1 MIIVHL
7 IYNKRNLFSC
17 SLTCRSWYAA
27 AVPHLHHTVTTIN
40 STMWV
45 TKHSWPRPLLYMH
58 RLGLLPLVKKLRIRD
73 GPSPDSYGFSPRR
86 LNICLLPRFFAFKN
100 VRELEIEDLDI
111 PRFMPWVRQYF
122 RHLLP
127 TVQSLTLRK
136 PRGCHRQIL
145 YFTGLFQHLQD
156 LGLLFIP
163 NRGFQKEQAMLIPPF
178 TPPLRGRL
186 KMRFIKDVALSK
198 EMIDL
203 FGGIRF
209 RHADLYLVDGMSLLL
224 DACSETLETLRFDL
238 TDPYGKQLCPKC
250 VGVLANGF
258 TARSSLQNIGLSR
271 NKSLRAL
278 EVMARSIDIALKGGS
293 LDSASSLLKHPLST
307 ITSPAFLEIIVFY
320 HDLDFHGAWGST
332 GASTYGPFYHMS
344 ETEREEEVSRHHRQF
359 EVLHE
364 VQKVRDFRLV
374 LCADVWESVGEYSV
388 RVLERAVAV
397 EKAKG
402 LFDNPP
408 PEPTVVHRPR
418 ASIIDLGEEFNA
430 NRHIVF

>member
-1 MIIVHL
+1 
-7 IYNKRNLFSC
+7 
-17 SLTCRSWYAA
+17 
-27 AVPHLHHTVTTIN
+27 
-40 STMWV
+40 
-45 TKHSWPRPLLYMH
+45 
-58 RLGLLPLVKKLRIRD
+58 
-73 GPSPDSYGFSPRR
+73 
-86 LNICLLPRFFAFKN
+86 
-100 VRELEIEDLDI
+100 
-111 PRFMPWVRQYF
+111 
-122 RHLLP
+122 
-127 TVQSLTLRK
+127 
-136 PRGCHRQIL
+136 
-145 YFTGLFQHLQD
+145 
-156 LGLLFIP
+156 
-163 NRGFQKEQAMLIPPF
+163 
-178 TPPLRGRL
+178 
-186 KMRFIKDVALSK
+186 MRFIKDVALSK

-224 DACSETLETLRFDL
+224 DACSETLETLQFDL

-278 EVMARSIDIALKGGS
+278 EVMARSIDIVSRGGS
-293 LDSASSLLKHPLST
+293 LDSASSLLKHTLST

-320 HDLDFHGAWGST
+320 YDLDFHGVWGLLGDT
-332 GASTYGPFYHMS
+332 TRGPFYRMS
-344 ETEREEEVSRHHRQF
+344 ENERAEEASRHHRQF

-374 LCADVWESVGEYSV
+374 LCADVWERVGEYSV

-402 LFDNPP
+402 VFDNSS

-418 ASIIDLGEEFNA
+418 ASRADLGDEFDA
-430 NRHIVF
+430 TQCIVY